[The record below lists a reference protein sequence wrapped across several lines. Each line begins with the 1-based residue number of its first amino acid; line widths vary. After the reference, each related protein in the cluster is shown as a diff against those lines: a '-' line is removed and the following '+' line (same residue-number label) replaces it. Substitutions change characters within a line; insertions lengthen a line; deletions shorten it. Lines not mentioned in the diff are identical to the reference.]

1 MYQLFRVS
9 FPVPLGL
16 LKQLKAKSKHSA
28 KQHKRTEVIVLT
40 SCNDY
45 AALET
50 NTCLQFKH
58 LPLVLS
64 ERTNKSKVPVD
75 WMESASVTDQT
86 YAVEENAM
94 QRTSTVALAQSN
106 AEKEEEE
113 KNKKNSFGKN

>member
-1 MYQLFRVS
+1 MIMQPSR
-9 FPVPLGL
+9 
-16 LKQLKAKSKHSA
+16 Q
-28 KQHKRTEVIVLT
+28 
-40 SCNDY
+40 
-45 AALET
+45 

-86 YAVEENAM
+86 YAAEENAM
-94 QRTSTVALAQSN
+94 QRASTVVLAQSN

-113 KNKKNSFGKN
+113 KNKKNSFDKN